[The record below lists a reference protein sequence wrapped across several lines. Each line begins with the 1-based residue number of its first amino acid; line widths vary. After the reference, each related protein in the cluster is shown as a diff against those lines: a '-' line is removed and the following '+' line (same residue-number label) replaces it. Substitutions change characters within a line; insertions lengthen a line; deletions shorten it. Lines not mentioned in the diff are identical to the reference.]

1 MKTKVKVV
9 ICILL
14 IATVNLVVYKTYDPI
29 LCHKI
34 LVRCTVFVV
43 FYSLQILLLFYIIK
57 LQSKFIYLFP
67 LHWGIEIW
75 RLLFRS
81 IIIDNFIYKS
91 NDIMEVIFRYIT
103 GPFWIASDYVLFLPN
118 LIVFF
123 IHDFPVNILRD
134 YILKLIIS
142 TIMLG
147 VSVKYA
153 LKQYRKA

>member
-1 MKTKVKVV
+1 MKTKMKVV

-14 IATVNLVVYKTYDPI
+14 IAAVNLIVYNTYDPI
-29 LCHKI
+29 FYHKI

-43 FYSLQILLLFYIIK
+43 FYSLQMLLLFYIIK
-57 LQSKFIYLFP
+57 LKSNFIYLFP

-91 NDIMEVIFRYIT
+91 NDIMEAFFRYIT
-103 GPFWIASDYVLFLPN
+103 GSFWIASDYVWFLSN
-118 LIVFF
+118 HIVFY

-147 VSVKYA
+147 VSIKYA
-153 LKQYRKA
+153 LKQYKKA

>member
-57 LQSKFIYLFP
+57 
-67 LHWGIEIW
+67 W
-75 RLLFRS
+75 
-81 IIIDNFIYKS
+81 
-91 NDIMEVIFRYIT
+91 
-103 GPFWIASDYVLFLPN
+103 
-118 LIVFF
+118 
-123 IHDFPVNILRD
+123 
-134 YILKLIIS
+134 LIIS
-142 TIMLG
+142 
-147 VSVKYA
+147 K
-153 LKQYRKA
+153 KP

>member
-57 LQSKFIYLFP
+57 LQSKFTYLFP
-67 LHWGIEIW
+67 LHWGVEIW

-118 LIVFF
+118 HIVFF
-123 IHDFPVNILRD
+123 IHDFPINILRD

-147 VSVKYA
+147 ISVKYA